1 MVQVFGPSVKQYSFH
16 YTKDHTACIVYKVFD
31 YTQSARRKMYKGDE
45 DRYQFL
51 LNIYVNEQLEA
62 QTTLEVL

>member
-1 MVQVFGPSVKQYSFH
+1 MKQYSLH
-16 YTKDHTACIVYKVFD
+16 YTKDLTAYTAFKVFD

-45 DRYQFL
+45 DHYQFL